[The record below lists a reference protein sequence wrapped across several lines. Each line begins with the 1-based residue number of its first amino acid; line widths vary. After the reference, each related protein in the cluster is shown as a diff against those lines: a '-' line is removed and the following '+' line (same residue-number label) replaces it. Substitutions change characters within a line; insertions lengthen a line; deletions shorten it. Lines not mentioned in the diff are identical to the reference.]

1 MWNKRAAILWFCK
14 RVQKVITL
22 HGWVATTTFTSLT
35 FSSAFL
41 SFLGSDENGDMGF
54 NIRAF
59 MILTVFPAFTSLT
72 SHLYSLV
79 FLDRMNV
86 STMCALREDMMKA
99 PADKRKVSRAS
110 VGGYKGDYQGDYQ
123 GSYHRGLHHL
133 HHQVSVGD
141 HQGLHQHKTLN
152 RNGWTW
158 MKLEPE

>member
-1 MWNKRAAILWFCK
+1 
-14 RVQKVITL
+14 
-22 HGWVATTTFTSLT
+22 
-35 FSSAFL
+35 
-41 SFLGSDENGDMGF
+41 
-54 NIRAF
+54 
-59 MILTVFPAFTSLT
+59 MILTVFPAFSGFYIT
-72 SHLYSLV
+72 HLSSIFFSF

-141 HQGLHQHKTLN
+141 HRGLHQHKTLN

-158 MKLEPE
+158 MKLEPEWLGWNQGGTSKDRSGFNLFPSITVDIIASFILQLLWIGHKLFQVWSLSQFQ

>member
-1 MWNKRAAILWFCK
+1 
-14 RVQKVITL
+14 
-22 HGWVATTTFTSLT
+22 
-35 FSSAFL
+35 
-41 SFLGSDENGDMGF
+41 
-54 NIRAF
+54 

-72 SHLYSLV
+72 SHLHSLV

-86 STMCALREDMMKA
+86 STMCALREDMRKV

-123 GSYHRGLHHL
+123 GGYHWGLHHL

-141 HQGLHQHKTLN
+141 HRGLHRHKTLN

-158 MKLEPE
+158 MKLEPEWLGWNQGGTSKDRSGFNLFPSITVDIIASFILQLLWIGHKLFQVWSLSQFQKT

>member
-1 MWNKRAAILWFCK
+1 
-14 RVQKVITL
+14 
-22 HGWVATTTFTSLT
+22 
-35 FSSAFL
+35 
-41 SFLGSDENGDMGF
+41 
-54 NIRAF
+54 

-72 SHLYSLV
+72 SHLHSLV

-141 HQGLHQHKTLN
+141 YQLSPSAQNFESQRLDLDETGT
-152 RNGWTW
+152 RVTW
-158 MKLEPE
+158 MKPEWNKQRQIWLQSVSINHS

>member
-1 MWNKRAAILWFCK
+1 
-14 RVQKVITL
+14 
-22 HGWVATTTFTSLT
+22 
-35 FSSAFL
+35 
-41 SFLGSDENGDMGF
+41 
-54 NIRAF
+54 

-72 SHLYSLV
+72 SHLHSLV

-110 VGGYKGDYQGDYQ
+110 VGGYKGDYQG
-123 GSYHRGLHHL
+123 SYHRGLNHL
-133 HHQVSVGD
+133 HHQVNVGD

>member
-1 MWNKRAAILWFCK
+1 
-14 RVQKVITL
+14 
-22 HGWVATTTFTSLT
+22 
-35 FSSAFL
+35 
-41 SFLGSDENGDMGF
+41 
-54 NIRAF
+54 
-59 MILTVFPAFTSLT
+59 
-72 SHLYSLV
+72 
-79 FLDRMNV
+79 
-86 STMCALREDMMKA
+86 MKA

-123 GSYHRGLHHL
+123 GGYHRGLHHL